1 MDQFLYD
8 NGLRHERVKLE
19 EKTQRVPLQNA
30 FEIFTA
36 ANFIDYGDVVSY
48 LMFLHFRFKQVHAQ

>member
-1 MDQFLYD
+1 MKEL
-8 NGLRHERVKLE
+8 NWKRKV
-19 EKTQRVPLQNA
+19 RVPLQNA

-48 LMFLHFRFKQVHAQ
+48 LMFLHFRFK